1 MCVAAHRRMSEHP
14 VPRFGVPLPRLVL
27 FGVLCAWAFVGCT
40 AGDPQFTAESPA
52 GFWLGL
58 WHGMISLV
66 TLVVGLFDDQ
76 VRVYEVHNTGRLY
89 DFGFWLGIVIM
100 AGSGSRSVRAP
111 RQKTR
116 NEKEWEEIGAKVE
129 TKLRRKIRDWA
140 EAEPDEDWKVVGE
153 KAEAKLKVKVRE
165 WAEEEDA
172 PKKP

>member
-27 FGVLCAWAFVGCT
+27 FGVLCAWVFVGCT

-76 VRVYEVHNTGRLY
+76 VRVYEVHNT
-89 DFGFWLGIVIM
+89 FGERHSYVPVSYTHLTLPTSDLV
-100 AGSGSRSVRAP
+100 
-111 RQKTR
+111 
-116 NEKEWEEIGAKVE
+116 
-129 TKLRRKIRDWA
+129 
-140 EAEPDEDWKVVGE
+140 
-153 KAEAKLKVKVRE
+153 
-165 WAEEEDA
+165 
-172 PKKP
+172 